1 MSFRALSMKTAS
13 RAALSQSMRTSRLAP
28 CLSVRY
34 NSSKTPDPK
43 SKATSLIDALP
54 GNTVLTKTG
63 ILGTSA
69 AAIIYGISNQLYV
82 INDESILLL
91 IFLGFSGLVA
101 KFMAP
106 LYKDFADSRIKK
118 VSDILNSSRV
128 RHVDAVKDRI
138 ESVSELQNVSE
149 TTKVL
154 FDVSKET
161 VELEAK
167 AFELKQQVE
176 LANEAKS
183 VLDSWVRYEAS
194 LRQLQQKQLAEAI
207 ISKVESELTNPKFQ
221 DKILQQSI
229 TEVEQVLANIK

>member
-1 MSFRALSMKTAS
+1 MSFRLSVRTAS
-13 RAALSQSMRTSRLAP
+13 RAALSQSMRTSTRFAP
-28 CLSVRY
+28 VCLMRY
-34 NSSKTPDPK
+34 NSTKTPDPK
-43 SKATSLIDALP
+43 TKAASLIDALP
-54 GNTVLTKTG
+54 GNTFLTKTG

-101 KFMAP
+101 KFLAP

-118 VSDILNSSRV
+118 VSDILNSSRA

-183 VLDSWVRYEAS
+183 VLESWVRYEAS

-207 ISKVESELTNPKFQ
+207 IAKVEGELTNPKFQ

-229 TEVEQVLANIK
+229 TEVEHVLSTMK